1 MKPRAAT
8 PAEEAF
14 SELRI
19 RTEAA
24 RHCLALADAASPPLA
39 KFLHRRMAERH
50 IEAIIRMLP
59 PGALAGVFA
68 KDAGR

>member
-24 RHCLALADAASPPLA
+24 HHCLALADAAPPSLV
-39 KFLHRRMAERH
+39 KLLHRRLAERH
-50 IEAIIRMLP
+50 IAAIIRILP

-68 KDAGR
+68 EDVSP